1 MIQERVYRWRR
12 IDGASLEV
20 MRLLARADSV
30 RARGAIVVAT
40 KDPYL
45 AEYDWW
51 LDANWRTKTLS
62 IKLRQPRSRALT
74 IERVTGGG
82 WHINGSPAPALN
94 ECEEVDL
101 SLTPFCNTLALRRLD
116 LAPGGVG
123 ELVTLYVAFPALSF
137 VPSRQ
142 RYERLGAKR
151 FRYTDLGAHQGFEAQ
166 LVVDAEGLVRT
177 YEGLFALID
186 ADTAPSE

>member
-1 MIQERVYRWRR
+1 
-12 IDGASLEV
+12 
-20 MRLLARADSV
+20 
-30 RARGAIVVAT
+30 
-40 KDPYL
+40 
-45 AEYDWW
+45 
-51 LDANWRTKTLS
+51 
-62 IKLRQPRSRALT
+62 
-74 IERVTGGG
+74 
-82 WHINGSPAPALN
+82 
-94 ECEEVDL
+94 
-101 SLTPFCNTLALRRLD
+101 
-116 LAPGGVG
+116 
-123 ELVTLYVAFPALSF
+123 VAFPALSF